1 MPATE
6 PVEYLSPGGQRFGVR
21 FEDRADYLY
30 AEVTGRK
37 GDHDVGVAYWRVLAE
52 EVGRRKA
59 RRLLVDARLQ
69 GPAMSPD
76 GLGRVIAEF
85 VGSPL
90 EGVRIAYLEVSAS
103 HVPAMEHGA
112 IRAAELGFTARVFLD
127 AGTAE
132 RWLRYGG
139 T

>member
-1 MPATE
+1 MPASAPTE
-6 PVEYLSPGGQRFGVR
+6 YVSPGGQHFGVR

-37 GDHDVGVAYWRVLAE
+37 GDHDVGVAYWRVLAD
-52 EVGRRKA
+52 EVGRRGA
-59 RRLLVDARLQ
+59 QRLLVDARLE
-69 GPAMSPD
+69 GPAMAPE
-76 GLGRVIAEF
+76 GLGRVISQF

-90 EGVRIAYLEVSAS
+90 EGVRIAYLEASAK

-112 IRAAELGFTARVFLD
+112 IRAAELGFEARVFLD

-139 T
+139 G